1 MLYYKKFD
9 HSSSTEWVVFVHGAG
24 GSSSIWFKQLKD
36 YRQHFNVLLL
46 DLRGHGKSSEL
57 FEAYLQSEYSFES
70 ISKDIVEV
78 LDFVKIRQAHFVGI
92 SLGTILIRTLAEM
105 DSTRVKSMILGG
117 AVTRLD
123 VRSRILVFTGNS
135 LKRVMPFMWLY
146 RLFAWII
153 MPKRRHAESR
163 AVFINEAKKLYR
175 REVLRW
181 FRLVNELNPVLKYF
195 NEKELPI
202 PVLYLMGSE
211 DYIFLAPVK
220 QIIKKHKN
228 AVLKVIE
235 SAGHVCNVDQPD
247 LFNME
252 SIGFIQ
258 ACSART

>member
-9 HSSSTEWVVFVHGAG
+9 HPSSREWVVFVHGAG

-36 YRQHFNVLLL
+36 YRKHFNILLV
-46 DLRGHGKSSEL
+46 DLRGHGKSGEL
-57 FEAYLQSEYSFES
+57 FEAYLQNDYTFKS
-70 ISKDIVEV
+70 IAKDIVDV
-78 LDFVKIRQAHFVGI
+78 LDFLRIQTAHFVGI
-92 SLGTILIRTLAEM
+92 SLGTILIRTVAEM
-105 DSTRVKSMILGG
+105 DATRVKSMILGG

-135 LKRVMPFMWLY
+135 LKRILPFMWLY

-163 AVFINEAKKLYR
+163 TVFINEAKKLYR

-181 FRLVNELNPVLKYF
+181 FKLVNELNPILKYF

-211 DYIFLAPVK
+211 DYIFLAPVR

-228 AVLKVIE
+228 AILKVIE
-235 SAGHVCNVDQPD
+235 RAGHVCNVDQPE
-247 LFNME
+247 LFNRE

-258 ACSART
+258 TCSAST